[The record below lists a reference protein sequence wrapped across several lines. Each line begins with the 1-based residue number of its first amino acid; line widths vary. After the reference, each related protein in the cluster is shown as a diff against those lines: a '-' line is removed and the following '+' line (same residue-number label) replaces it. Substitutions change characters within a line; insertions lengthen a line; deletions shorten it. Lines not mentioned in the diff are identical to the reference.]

1 MKRSVSSIS
10 NSRDTISSRLKRNR
24 LMNKNQ
30 NEENISNINKNV
42 AFVRGKENSISNRSG
57 NSKEKF
63 LEKNIDLDDNSSIRS
78 GQPPLQ
84 STISFS
90 SPSSLS
96 ENHNHEVG
104 SNMNQ
109 TSQLHNN
116 DPKSSDNVTNS
127 SLSSQS
133 NLNKKQ
139 PLQKIR
145 NSTQVDTNRNPV
157 SIERNPVSTERNP
170 VSTER
175 NRVSIERNPVSTER
189 NLVST
194 ERNPGSTERNRVS
207 IERNRV
213 STEPNRVS
221 TERNPGSTE
230 RSPNTQPLPSR
241 LSKDKTQVFNRHC
254 SVQSQNQ
261 SVTHNNSNRLSTT
274 VDLRFSTP
282 KLSGSA
288 LIEGSLEYREL
299 KRSYLFEKKQA
310 EEWKKDYMVLKQ
322 QFNELKSSTLPRPT
336 AEVIEW
342 LKELFDLLNNNGT
355 FRGDGR
361 NLTSV
366 GKDLGLDEANLI
378 TVAAR
383 TPQKSALKL
392 FRLIYPTIG
401 LRAGCVSISNV
412 PEEQLQNIYQYVR
425 ILHPSLGFKMAD
437 MRRAIG
443 NSIRSATHEM
453 RKLEYQRQEKLNELQ
468 NDENLD
474 PDERDERIQD
484 ALDTMQMALDAN
496 DVNEY
501 DQDSDNDEVDNEV
514 TNFNV
519 DDDLNDDE
527 VDEADEDTI

>member
-175 NRVSIERNPVSTER
+175 NPVSTERNRVSIERNPVSTER

-194 ERNPGSTERNRVS
+194 ERNPGSTER
-207 IERNRV
+207 
-213 STEPNRVS
+213 
-221 TERNPGSTE
+221 
-230 RSPNTQPLPSR
+230 SPNT
-241 LSKDKTQVFNRHC
+241 H